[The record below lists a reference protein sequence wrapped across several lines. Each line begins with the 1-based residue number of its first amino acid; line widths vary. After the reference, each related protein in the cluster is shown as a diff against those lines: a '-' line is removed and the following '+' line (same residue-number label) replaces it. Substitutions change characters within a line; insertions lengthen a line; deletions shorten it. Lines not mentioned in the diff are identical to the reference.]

1 MKPDPIIEAMHRYEP
16 DVLCNYLTQ
25 SSDRYTIV
33 NKEQAILTKDDQRL
47 FCVALHFDYGWNF
60 SDFDD
65 STIYFQVV
73 DNEIYGGVFKL
84 TEHRP
89 TTRVHIASGI
99 SHGVSNIY
107 IYKQEEY
114 QKMCGKISGI

>member
-1 MKPDPIIEAMHRYEP
+1 MKPDPIIEAMRRYDP
-16 DVLCNYLTQ
+16 KALCNCLTQ
-25 SSDRYTIV
+25 SSDGYTIV

-47 FCVALHFDYGWNF
+47 FWVALHFDYGWNF
-60 SDFDD
+60 SDPDD

-73 DNEIYGGVFKL
+73 DNEIYGGVFKF

-107 IYKQEEY
+107 IYNEEVY
-114 QKMCGKISGI
+114 QKMCSLIKSA

>member
-1 MKPDPIIEAMHRYEP
+1 MKVRPRAAAMHRYNP
-16 DVLCNYLTQ
+16 KALCNYLTQ
-25 SSDRYTIV
+25 SNDGYTIV

-47 FCVALHFDYGWNF
+47 FWVALHFDYGWNF
-60 SDFDD
+60 SDPDD

-107 IYKQEEY
+107 IYKQEVY
-114 QKMCGKISGI
+114 QKMCGAISGI